1 MRIVTQSAFGEP
13 SVLRVTEVDRPE
25 PGPGQVLIK
34 VEAAG
39 YNPVDSAVRAGAFPL
54 LGEPPFTVG
63 WDVSGVVETA
73 GPGVSAFSPGDEVLG
88 LVGFPA
94 AGNAYADYVLAS
106 PDELVRRPAGLTAE
120 EAAGLPLAGLTAW
133 QALVGIARVKE
144 GDRVLV
150 HRAAG
155 GVGHLAV
162 QIAKAR
168 GAHVAGT
175 ARAAKHEFLR
185 GLGADHPIDYT
196 AEDFVTSAGP
206 VDVVLDLLG
215 GEHAER
221 SAAALRPDGLLIAAI
236 GGNPG
241 ITAQRAAELGI
252 RLQVV
257 SVRPS
262 ARDLT
267 ELVSLVEAGRLRVHV
282 DQIVPLAEAAKAHEL
297 GQTGRTTGKIVLVP

>member
-1 MRIVTQSAFGEP
+1 M
-13 SVLRVTEVDRPE
+13 
-25 PGPGQVLIK
+25 
-34 VEAAG
+34 
-39 YNPVDSAVRAGAFPL
+39 
-54 LGEPPFTVG
+54 
-63 WDVSGVVETA
+63 
-73 GPGVSAFSPGDEVLG
+73 
-88 LVGFPA
+88 
-94 AGNAYADYVLAS
+94 
-106 PDELVRRPAGLTAE
+106 
-120 EAAGLPLAGLTAW
+120 
-133 QALVGIARVKE
+133 
-144 GDRVLV
+144 LV

-168 GAHVAGT
+168 GAHVSGT

-185 GLGADHPIDYT
+185 GLGADHLIDYT
-196 AEDFVTSAGP
+196 AEDFVASAGP
-206 VDVVLDLLG
+206 VDVVLNLLG
-215 GEHAER
+215 GEHGER

-257 SVRPS
+257 SVRPL

-267 ELVSLVEAGRLRVHV
+267 ELASLVEAGRLRVHV